1 MKSEEESSMSQ
12 LHHQSSSTSTTAAT
26 SQKDDNS
33 SGITEEAPSAPH
45 WRRPNLFLEIPER
58 TIDEP
63 PEEFVRINMP
73 PTPISTPT
81 RARLPPPSPS
91 PSSRRNNTT
100 SPYPS
105 SRGKSMKN
113 FLPKISFKNKDSNSD
128 TEKACMLAIG
138 TPVAGPQEK
147 TSIIRSVSLTKLF
160 TPRIKRTSSLPVTPI
175 AHSNPNSV
183 RGGSVVDTPN
193 STKNVFQHHMARSLS
208 VPDKAR
214 TIRRMDSLGG
224 VFRVIPTTPR
234 VTESS
239 CTTSNMPPTP
249 HTEINDADGGEDIAE
264 EEAVCRICFIELA
277 EGGDT
282 LKMECSCKG
291 ELALAHQE
299 CAIKWFSIKG
309 NKKCEICQQ
318 EVQNL
323 PVTLLRIQSVQI
335 RNPNRGQQRVVQ
347 RYRQRLNH
355 STTTLIRVWQ
365 DVPILVI
372 VSMLGYFCFL
382 EQLLVGKMGTSAIAI
397 SLPFACILGL
407 LASMTSSTMVERK
420 YIWVY
425 ASVQFVMVVFFAHI
439 FYSLLHVQS
448 ILSILLSTFTGFG
461 LAMSGSSIFVEF
473 LRCRRRWLVW
483 SINRRQTQ
491 QGTTTGSDQQP
502 EQEQPTQRTYSNNH
516 NEAGTANTVN
526 V

>member
-12 LHHQSSSTSTTAAT
+12 LHHQSSSTGTSTTASTAVLAT
-26 SQKDDNS
+26 NQKDDNS

-91 PSSRRNNTT
+91 PSSRKNNN

-105 SRGKSMKN
+105 SRGKPMKN
-113 FLPKISFKNKDSNSD
+113 FLPKISFKHKDSTLD
-128 TEKACMLAIG
+128 TEKASMLAIG
-138 TPVAGPQEK
+138 TPVAGAPEKEK

-160 TPRIKRTSSLPVTPI
+160 IPRIKRTSSLPVTPI

-183 RGGSVVDTPN
+183 RGVSVADTPT

-239 CTTSNMPPTP
+239 CTTSNIPPTP
-249 HTEINDADGGEDIAE
+249 HPEINDADGGEDIAE
-264 EEAVCRICFIELA
+264 EEAVCRICFVELA

-323 PVTLLRIQSVQI
+323 PVTLLRIQSVQV
-335 RNPNRGQQRVVQ
+335 RNSNRGQQRVVQ
-347 RYRQRLNH
+347 RY
-355 STTTLIRVWQ
+355 RVWQ

-382 EQLLVGKMGTSAIAI
+382 EQLLVGKMGTGAIAI

-461 LAMSGSSIFVEF
+461 LAMSGSSIFVES

-483 SINRRQTQ
+483 STNRRQTH
-491 QGTTTGSDQQP
+491 QGTTTPGSDQQP
-502 EQEQPTQRTYSNNH
+502 EQEQPTRRTHSNNH
-516 NEAGTANTVN
+516 SEAGTANTVT

>member
-1 MKSEEESSMSQ
+1 MKSEEESMSQ
-12 LHHQSSSTSTTAAT
+12 LHHQTSSTSATA
-26 SQKDDNS
+26 DDNS

-91 PSSRRNNTT
+91 PSSRRNNTS

-105 SRGKSMKN
+105 SRGNKSMKN
-113 FLPKISFKNKDSNSD
+113 FLPKISFKHKDSTLD
-128 TEKACMLAIG
+128 TEKASMLAIG
-138 TPVAGPQEK
+138 TPVAGAPEK
-147 TSIIRSVSLTKLF
+147 TSIIRSR
-160 TPRIKRTSSLPVTPI
+160 TPSLPVTPI

-183 RGGSVVDTPN
+183 RGVSVVDTPN
-193 STKNVFQHHMARSLS
+193 STVM
-208 VPDKAR
+208 
-214 TIRRMDSLGG
+214 
-224 VFRVIPTTPR
+224 
-234 VTESS
+234 TESS
-239 CTTSNMPPTP
+239 RTTSNMPPTP
-249 HTEINDADGGEDIAE
+249 HPEINDADGGEDIAE
-264 EEAVCRICFIELA
+264 EEAVCRICFVELA

-282 LKMECSCKG
+282 IKMECSCKG

-323 PVTLLRIQSVQI
+323 PVTLLRIQSVQV

-347 RYRQRLNH
+347 RY
-355 STTTLIRVWQ
+355 RVWQ

-382 EQLLVGKMGTSAIAI
+382 EQLLVGKNGNWCNCHITAICLHFG
-397 SLPFACILGL
+397 SSCIYDIINHGGEKVYLGL
-407 LASMTSSTMVERK
+407 CVGAVCDGGFLCSHFLLIASCAIYLVNPT
-420 YIWVY
+420 
-425 ASVQFVMVVFFAHI
+425 F
-439 FYSLLHVQS
+439 HVH
-448 ILSILLSTFTGFG
+448 G
-461 LAMSGSSIFVEF
+461 
-473 LRCRRRWLVW
+473 VW
-483 SINRRQTQ
+483 
-491 QGTTTGSDQQP
+491 P
-502 EQEQPTQRTYSNNH
+502 CH
-516 NEAGTANTVN
+516 EA
-526 V
+526 

>member
-1 MKSEEESSMSQ
+1 MKSEEESMSQ
-12 LHHQSSSTSTTAAT
+12 LHDQGSITSTTTAPTAVLT
-26 SQKDDNS
+26 NQKDDNS
-33 SGITEEAPSAPH
+33 SGITEEAPSAQH

-58 TIDEP
+58 TIDEA
-63 PEEFVRINMP
+63 PEEFLRINMP

-91 PSSRRNNTT
+91 PSSRRNNT

-105 SRGKSMKN
+105 SRGKSSINN
-113 FLPKISFKNKDSNSD
+113 FLPKISFKHKISTLD
-128 TEKACMLAIG
+128 TEKASMLAIG
-138 TPVAGPQEK
+138 TPQDK

-183 RGGSVVDTPN
+183 RGGSIVDPPN
-193 STKNVFQHHMARSLS
+193 STKNVFQHHMSRSLS

-234 VTESS
+234 MTESS
-239 CTTSNMPPTP
+239 CTTSNMPTTP
-249 HTEINDADGGEDIAE
+249 HTEINGADGGEDIAE
-264 EEAVCRICFIELA
+264 EEAVCRICFVELA

-299 CAIKWFSIKG
+299 CAIKWFSIRG

-323 PVTLLRIQSVQI
+323 PVTLLRLQSIQV
-335 RNPNRGQQRVVQ
+335 RNPNRAQQRVVQ
-347 RYRQRLNH
+347 RY
-355 STTTLIRVWQ
+355 RVWQ

-382 EQLLVGKMGTSAIAI
+382 EQLLVGQMGTGAIAI

-461 LAMSGSSIFVEF
+461 LAMSGSSIFLEF

-483 SINRRQTQ
+483 SINRRQA
-491 QGTTTGSDQQP
+491 QGTPGSDQQQP
-502 EQEQPTQRTYSNNH
+502 EEEQQPTQRTHSNH
-516 NEAGTANTVN
+516 NEVGTANIVTV
-526 V
+526 

>member
-1 MKSEEESSMSQ
+1 MPLITHEDATSSNKLQCDAYYYDESLSMDEWLNFDDGAYYDDPYRFITRFDFPEFHRDSSNTDTFRDWVEEVDGVFDEKGVTEEGLKVTLAVSCF
-12 LHHQSSSTSTTAAT
+12 QSSALLWWNNLQLLRVQKGSPEITTW
-26 SQKDDNS
+26 
-33 SGITEEAPSAPH
+33 SG
-45 WRRPNLFLEIPER
+45 L
-58 TIDEP
+58 
-63 PEEFVRINMP
+63 
-73 PTPISTPT
+73 
-81 RARLPPPSPS
+81 
-91 PSSRRNNTT
+91 
-100 SPYPS
+100 
-105 SRGKSMKN
+105 
-113 FLPKISFKNKDSNSD
+113 
-128 TEKACMLAIG
+128 
-138 TPVAGPQEK
+138 
-147 TSIIRSVSLTKLF
+147 IREMYRQF
-160 TPRIKRTSSLPVTPI
+160 
-175 AHSNPNSV
+175 
-183 RGGSVVDTPN
+183 
-193 STKNVFQHHMARSLS
+193 
-208 VPDKAR
+208 
-214 TIRRMDSLGG
+214 
-224 VFRVIPTTPR
+224 
-234 VTESS
+234 
-239 CTTSNMPPTP
+239 
-249 HTEINDADGGEDIAE
+249 
-264 EEAVCRICFIELA
+264 
-277 EGGDT
+277 
-282 LKMECSCKG
+282 
-291 ELALAHQE
+291 E

-347 RYRQRLNH
+347 RYR
-355 STTTLIRVWQ
+355 VWQ

-382 EQLLVGKMGTSAIAI
+382 EQLLVGKMGTGAIAI

-407 LASMTSSTMVERK
+407 LASMTSSTMVDRK

-491 QGTTTGSDQQP
+491 QGTTAGSDQQP
-502 EQEQPTQRTYSNNH
+502 EQEQPTQRTHSNIH
-516 NEAGTANTVN
+516 NEVGTANTVT

>member
-1 MKSEEESSMSQ
+1 MKSEEESMSQ
-12 LHHQSSSTSTTAAT
+12 LHHQTSSTSATA
-26 SQKDDNS
+26 DDNS

-91 PSSRRNNTT
+91 PSSRRNNTS

-105 SRGKSMKN
+105 SRGNKSMKN
-113 FLPKISFKNKDSNSD
+113 FLPKISFKHKDSTLD
-128 TEKACMLAIG
+128 TEKASMLAIG
-138 TPVAGPQEK
+138 TPVAGAPEK
-147 TSIIRSVSLTKLF
+147 TSIIRSR
-160 TPRIKRTSSLPVTPI
+160 TPSLPVTPI

-183 RGGSVVDTPN
+183 RGVSVVDTPN
-193 STKNVFQHHMARSLS
+193 STCILIHVQHHMARSLS

-224 VFRVIPTTPR
+224 VFRVIPTTPASDR
-234 VTESS
+234 KQLYYVKHATD
-239 CTTSNMPPTP
+239 TTPRYPS
-249 HTEINDADGGEDIAE
+249 INDADGGEDMAE
-264 EEAVCRICFIELA
+264 EEAVCRICFVELA

-282 LKMECSCKG
+282 IKMECSCKG

-323 PVTLLRIQSVQI
+323 PVTLLRIQSVQV

-382 EQLLVGKMGTSAIAI
+382 EQLLLFLFGRLVKMGTGAIAI

-407 LASMTSSTMVERK
+407 LASMTSTM
-420 YIWVY
+420 
-425 ASVQFVMVVFFAHI
+425 
-439 FYSLLHVQS
+439 
-448 ILSILLSTFTGFG
+448 G
-461 LAMSGSSIFVEF
+461 LSGSSIFVEF

-483 SINRRQTQ
+483 SINRRQTH

-502 EQEQPTQRTYSNNH
+502 EQGQPTQRTHPNIH
-516 NEAGTANTVN
+516 NEVGNANVVTV
-526 V
+526 

>member
-12 LHHQSSSTSTTAAT
+12 LHHQSSSTSTTTASTAVLAT
-26 SQKDDNS
+26 NQKVL
-33 SGITEEAPSAPH
+33 TCPSAPH

-81 RARLPPPSPS
+81 RARLPPPSPIL
-91 PSSRRNNTT
+91 SSRRNNNS

-113 FLPKISFKNKDSNSD
+113 FLPKVSFKHKDSTLD
-128 TEKACMLAIG
+128 TEKASMLAIG

-183 RGGSVVDTPN
+183 RGVSVADTPN
-193 STKNVFQHHMARSLS
+193 STM
-208 VPDKAR
+208 
-214 TIRRMDSLGG
+214 
-224 VFRVIPTTPR
+224 
-234 VTESS
+234 
-239 CTTSNMPPTP
+239 
-249 HTEINDADGGEDIAE
+249 NDADGGEDIAE
-264 EEAVCRICFIELA
+264 EEAVCRICFVELA

-291 ELALAHQE
+291 ELSLSHQE

-309 NKKCEICQQ
+309 NKKYEICQQ

-323 PVTLLRIQSVQI
+323 PVTLLRIQSVEI
-335 RNPNRGQQRVVQ
+335 RNPNRGQQRAVQ
-347 RYRQRLNH
+347 RYR
-355 STTTLIRVWQ
+355 Q

-382 EQLLVGKMGTSAIAI
+382 EQLLVGKMGTGAIAI

-420 YIWVY
+420 YIWVF

-439 FYSLLHVQS
+439 LHSLLHVQS

-461 LAMSGSSIFVEF
+461 LAMSGSSIFVEL
-473 LRCRRRWLVW
+473 LRWRRRWLVW

-491 QGTTTGSDQQP
+491 QGTTSGSDQQP
-502 EQEQPTQRTYSNNH
+502 EQEQPTQRTHSNKH
-516 NEAGTANTVN
+516 NEAGIANTVT

>member
-1 MKSEEESSMSQ
+1 MSQ
-12 LHHQSSSTSTTAAT
+12 LHHQSSSTSTTASTAVLAT
-26 SQKDDNS
+26 IQKDDYS

-81 RARLPPPSPS
+81 RASLPPPSPS
-91 PSSRRNNTT
+91 PSSRRNNN

-113 FLPKISFKNKDSNSD
+113 FLPKISFKHKDSTLD
-128 TEKACMLAIG
+128 TEKASMLAIG

-183 RGGSVVDTPN
+183 RGGSVVDTPT

-208 VPDKAR
+208 VPDKAG

-234 VTESS
+234 MTESS

-264 EEAVCRICFIELA
+264 EEAVCRICFVELA

-347 RYRQRLNH
+347 RYR
-355 STTTLIRVWQ
+355 VWQ

-382 EQLLVGKMGTSAIAI
+382 EQLLVGKMGTGAIAI

-473 LRCRRRWLVW
+473 LRCRRRCLVW
-483 SINRRQTQ
+483 SINRRQTH
-491 QGTTTGSDQQP
+491 QGTTAGSDQQP
-502 EQEQPTQRTYSNNH
+502 QQEQPTQRTHSNIH
-516 NEAGTANTVN
+516 NEVGTANTVT

>member
-12 LHHQSSSTSTTAAT
+12 LHHQSSSTSTTTASTAVLAT
-26 SQKDDNS
+26 NQKVL
-33 SGITEEAPSAPH
+33 TCPSAPH

-81 RARLPPPSPS
+81 RARLPPPSPIL
-91 PSSRRNNTT
+91 SSRRNNNS

-113 FLPKISFKNKDSNSD
+113 FLPKVSFKHKDSTLD
-128 TEKACMLAIG
+128 TEKASMLAIG

-183 RGGSVVDTPN
+183 RGVSVADTPN

-249 HTEINDADGGEDIAE
+249 HTGI
-264 EEAVCRICFIELA
+264 
-277 EGGDT
+277 
-282 LKMECSCKG
+282 
-291 ELALAHQE
+291 
-299 CAIKWFSIKG
+299 
-309 NKKCEICQQ
+309 
-318 EVQNL
+318 
-323 PVTLLRIQSVQI
+323 LLLIDPLIGAYI
-335 RNPNRGQQRVVQ
+335 R
-347 RYRQRLNH
+347 H
-355 STTTLIRVWQ
+355 FFEKSSQ

-382 EQLLVGKMGTSAIAI
+382 EQLLVGKMGTGAIAI
-397 SLPFACILGL
+397 SLPFACIFW
-407 LASMTSSTMVERK
+407 SSCINDIINHGK
-420 YIWVY
+420 YIWVL
-425 ASVQFVMVVFFAHI
+425 ASVEFVMVVFFTHI
-439 FYSLLHVQS
+439 LHSLVINDISSNQNNMCCFSFSFLEYGFHSFMCNLFCQS
-448 ILSILLSTFTGFG
+448 YFPHSRGFG
-461 LAMSGSSIFVEF
+461 LAMSGSSIFVEI
-473 LRCRRRWLVW
+473 LRWRRRWLVW

-491 QGTTTGSDQQP
+491 QGTTSGSDQQP
-502 EQEQPTQRTYSNNH
+502 EQEQPTQRTHSNKH
-516 NEAGTANTVN
+516 NEAGIANTVLFDE
-526 V
+526 VMYRKCVIPISIFTV

>member
-12 LHHQSSSTSTTAAT
+12 LHHQSSSTGTSTTASTAVLAT
-26 SQKDDNS
+26 NQKDDNS

-91 PSSRRNNTT
+91 PSSRRNNTSS

-113 FLPKISFKNKDSNSD
+113 FLPKTSFKQKDSTLD
-128 TEKACMLAIG
+128 TEKASMLAIG

-147 TSIIRSVSLTKLF
+147 TSIIRSVSLTKFF

-183 RGGSVVDTPN
+183 RGVSVVDTPN

-249 HTEINDADGGEDIAE
+249 HPEISDADGGEDIAE
-264 EEAVCRICFIELA
+264 EEAVCRICFVELA

-347 RYRQRLNH
+347 RYR
-355 STTTLIRVWQ
+355 VWQ

-382 EQLLVGKMGTSAIAI
+382 EQLLVGKMGTGAIAI

-483 SINRRQTQ
+483 STNRRQTH
-491 QGTTTGSDQQP
+491 QGTTTPGSDQQP
-502 EQEQPTQRTYSNNH
+502 EQEQPTQRTHSNIH
-516 NEAGTANTVN
+516 NEVGTANTVTI
-526 V
+526 